1 MKTLQVKFNGMKK
14 KFKIVL
20 AWMLIYLYPIAVVGY
35 LIVAFGIGLK
45 ITGYILKFNF
55 DSAWSELQDINED
68 FRL

>member
-1 MKTLQVKFNGMKK
+1 MKK
-14 KFKIVL
+14 IFKIAL
-20 AWMLIYLYPIAVVGY
+20 AWIQVFLFPVAVIGY
-35 LIVAFGIGLK
+35 IIVACGIGLK

>member
-1 MKTLQVKFNGMKK
+1 
-14 KFKIVL
+14 
-20 AWMLIYLYPIAVVGY
+20 MLIFLYPIAVVGY